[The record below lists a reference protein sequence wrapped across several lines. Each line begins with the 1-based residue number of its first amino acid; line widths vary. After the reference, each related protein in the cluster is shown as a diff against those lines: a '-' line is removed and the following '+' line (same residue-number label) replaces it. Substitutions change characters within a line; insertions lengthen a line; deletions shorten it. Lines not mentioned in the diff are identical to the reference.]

1 MIGKDNCLRHI
12 FDVLVLKNAAERSGA
27 CKYRTSGEIYWASS
41 VAVFKGMP
49 LESETD
55 LPEDTVQPYDS
66 ELPTLNIG
74 DLSKIRPE
82 VMLYS
87 DNVPLTDEELQ
98 PDAAMLSL
106 SDPPVLAPG
115 LWSLKNNGRTYAF
128 RYSIP
133 VAEDSKLLQLPI
145 QPIAVPEAVSQMMK
159 EDGYTADDLRAC
171 LMVTRLSAV
180 PVLMLT
186 GETGLLYLPLCRT
199 LDKSSLLP
207 VVHPDGTVYVGDA
220 WNNNTHSWKKLIK
233 KRNTKMKGLGNP
245 LTKGARTPAEAIVT
259 KAEAAEPEVAEAVE
273 APVETKAEPEEAP
286 KPAPAPAPAPAPE
299 PAPEPAVPAEEPAT
313 RRTRARKQAKAV
325 GINLVPVIEELGSDV
340 AELETA
346 QLDAAVE
353 EIRALR
359 DLQIAA
365 ARRTANI
372 VNALYKASKQ
382 AVDKYAEICK
392 LIK

>member
-12 FDVLVLKNAAERSGA
+12 FDVLALKSAAERSGA
-27 CKYRTSGEIYWASS
+27 CKYRTPDEIYWASS

-49 LESETD
+49 LDSELE
-55 LPEDTVQPYDS
+55 LPENTVQPYDS
-66 ELPTLNIG
+66 ELLTLNIG

-82 VMLYS
+82 VMLYNDS
-87 DNVPLTDEELQ
+87 VPLTNEELQ
-98 PDAAMLSL
+98 PDSSLLALAEPPAM
-106 SDPPVLAPG
+106 APG
-115 LWSLKNNGRTYAF
+115 LWSLKNNGKTYAF
-128 RYSIP
+128 RYLVPI
-133 VAEDSKLLQLPI
+133 EEGSKLLQLPI
-145 QPIAVPEAVSQMMK
+145 QPIAVPAEVSQMLK

-171 LMVTRLSAV
+171 LMVTRLAGI

-186 GETGLLYLPLCRT
+186 GETGMLYLPLCRT
-199 LDKSSLLP
+199 TEKSSLLP
-207 VVHPDGTVYVGDA
+207 IVHPDGTVYVGDA
-220 WNNNTHSWKKLIK
+220 WNTNTHSWKKLIK

-245 LTKGARTPAEAIVT
+245 LTKGARTSAEAIVT
-259 KAEAAEPEVAEAVE
+259 KAEATEPEVAEAVE

-286 KPAPAPAPAPAPE
+286 KPSLAPE
-299 PAPEPAVPAEEPAT
+299 PTQEPEPSPELVEQAEEPVA
-313 RRTRARKQAKAV
+313 RRTRTRKQAKSV
-325 GINLVPVIEELGSDV
+325 GINLAPVIEELGSDV

-359 DLQIAA
+359 DLQIVA